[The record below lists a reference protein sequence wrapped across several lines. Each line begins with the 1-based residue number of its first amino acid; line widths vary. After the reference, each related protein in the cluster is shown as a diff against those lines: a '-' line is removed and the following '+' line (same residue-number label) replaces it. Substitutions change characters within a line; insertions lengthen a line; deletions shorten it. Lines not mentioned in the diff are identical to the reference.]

1 MITLRLKRML
11 PNSIKRD
18 DSTPHR
24 GRAARRPRLARREIV
39 CAYALTQAARLR
51 ASSGR
56 HVPGGSK
63 RPWYLDT
70 TRTHGRKTRGRN
82 RSANF
87 RLRQAVGMLVRVR
100 HAVRPRLRCSGNL
113 RYVVGQ
119 LSSLF
124 VRVAGMPNGSGR
136 MEHAAQKSGK
146 GAKRFIAASFVL
158 RDQTICGDRTSK
170 TVYATM
176 ASRRGRHY
184 SGGYHRL
191 SGRPA
196 RGSRSR
202 RGKSALRRWCSR
214 SRRRLART
222 GRL

>member
-1 MITLRLKRML
+1 MITLRLIRML
-11 PNSIKRD
+11 PNSIKRYY
-18 DSTPHR
+18 SKSHR
-24 GRAARRPRLARREIV
+24 GHAARRPRLARREIV

-56 HVPGGSK
+56 HAPGGSK
-63 RPWYLDT
+63 RPWFLDT
-70 TRTHGRKTRGRN
+70 TRTRGRKTRGRN

-100 HAVRPRLRCSGNL
+100 HAVCPRLRCIGNR

-146 GAKRFIAASFVL
+146 GAKRFIAASSFCVI
-158 RDQTICGDRTSK
+158 RRSVVIGPARRCMPRWQTVEPGT
-170 TVYATM
+170 T
-176 ASRRGRHY
+176 RGE
-184 SGGYHRL
+184 
-191 SGRPA
+191 SGRVGAERPFPA
-196 RGSRSR
+196 CGI
-202 RGKSALRRWCSR
+202 
-214 SRRRLART
+214 
-222 GRL
+222 GR